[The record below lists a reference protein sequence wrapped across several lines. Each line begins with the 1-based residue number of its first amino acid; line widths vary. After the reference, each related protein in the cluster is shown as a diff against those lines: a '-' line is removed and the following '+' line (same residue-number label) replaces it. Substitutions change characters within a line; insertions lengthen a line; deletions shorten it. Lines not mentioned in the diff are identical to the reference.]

1 MSRSK
6 FQSTLP
12 VGEATSGTAQRQD
25 KQFIS
30 IHASRGGSDQLISAA
45 VPGRSRFQSTLPV
58 GEATGTSL
66 KTMLQRLD
74 FNPRFPWGKRQ
85 NTFSTAWNGVKFQS
99 TLPVGE
105 ATTRI
110 LCNVDLIGISI
121 HASRGGSDF
130 RTNAGDYWQGISIHA
145 SRGGSD
151 QTLPS
156 TAESLTISIHASR
169 GGSDCRVSWHTGRIS
184 YFNPRFPW
192 GKRPSDSSVTV
203 AFHIFQSTLP
213 VGEATPFDTRDSLFV
228 KISIHAS
235 RGGSDLVIFIH
246 RCKIRSISIH
256 ASRGGSDYHSH
267 ILFCMGCLFQ
277 STLPVGEATHFNV
290 NIVSLIVISIHASR
304 GGSDRLSS

>member
-151 QTLPS
+151 FQRCFSAARQADFNPRFPWGKRQI
-156 TAESLTISIHASR
+156 AENLLTFSL
-169 GGSDCRVSWHTGRIS
+169 

-192 GKRPSDSSVTV
+192 GKRRSDSPPS
-203 AFHIFQSTLP
+203 A
-213 VGEATPFDTRDSLFV
+213 
-228 KISIHAS
+228 
-235 RGGSDLVIFIH
+235 
-246 RCKIRSISIH
+246 
-256 ASRGGSDYHSH
+256 
-267 ILFCMGCLFQ
+267 
-277 STLPVGEATHFNV
+277 
-290 NIVSLIVISIHASR
+290 
-304 GGSDRLSS
+304 

>member
-1 MSRSK
+1 MGEATLQAGFEGCPGANFNPRFPWGK
-6 FQSTLP
+6 RHLEQLNDRINNLFQSTLP
-12 VGEATSGTAQRQD
+12 VGEATS
-25 KQFIS
+25 S
-30 IHASRGGSDQLISAA
+30 SA
-45 VPGRSRFQSTLPV
+45 PLFPV
-58 GEATGTSL
+58 GA
-66 KTMLQRLD
+66 D